1 MRPVKKKGKV
11 KGHSRLTSKGVIQ
24 VSPHTRSMSVG
35 FRATDSGKIR
45 PDVNGLE
52 SVEDARKAA
61 QIIKAFKEECGEDD

>member
-1 MRPVKKKGKV
+1 
-11 KGHSRLTSKGVIQ
+11 
-24 VSPHTRSMSVG
+24 MSVG